1 MKYLDLFPIFIIKPF
16 FFISCTQ
23 IKNLSIDDQY
33 KINAMIDSMQ
43 TLDQKNK
50 YNIITIEKKYRVDVN
65 SNNGKILTK
74 KLKKEK
80 LGVNY
85 DSYKRSKDSLREIFE
100 KTNNLNTERLIDIT
114 EKYGYPGRKR
124 ISNYTASALS
134 IFINSNKN
142 YFSKIREI
150 IAKEYKAKRISE
162 YEKDFILWHV
172 NGRKTTPPIRKK
184 NNR

>member
-1 MKYLDLFPIFIIKPF
+1 MKYLNLFPVFIIKLF

-23 IKNLSIDDQY
+23 IKKLSIDDQNT
-33 KINAMIDSMQ
+33 INAMIDSMQ
-43 TLDQKNK
+43 TLDQKNR
-50 YNIITIEKKYRVDVN
+50 YNLITIEKKYRVDVN

-85 DSYKRSKDSLREIFE
+85 DSYKKSKDSLREIFQ
-100 KTNNLNTERLIDIT
+100 KTNNLNTECLIDIT
-114 EKYGYPGRKR
+114 EKYGFPGRKR

-142 YFSKIREI
+142 YYSKIKEI

-162 YEKDFILWHV
+162 YEKDLILWHV
-172 NGRKTTPPIRKK
+172 NGRKTAPPTYAK
-184 NNR
+184 NNE